1 MLVWTCCSLE
11 MTALVST
18 VSSPPFPL
26 SSFEADEVVSRLVR
40 EPCILLTSDEI
51 SNKQFLSLPISS
63 SFSSR
68 ILQKVGN
75 FMHKSVKNMRKLSI
89 KNKMAH
95 TTFLMMMIVY
105 ESFRKRYLN
114 DLIKTARNNIN
125 SQCLI
130 FVYVHSKYIIKLVCT
145 LCFGKRNS
153 KAPYQSLFFWE
164 LYHDKSYFRHFPVH
178 YFSSILFASSHF
190 YSSNDKVTLNA
201 TNCNILPQ
209 KEKKTGSYKS
219 FFKCVL
225 LYSTNTLIN
234 RKHLVSHFDA
244 AIYFLMFYRCNSISR
259 WVDVQGTLMS
269 LNWKNYLLSLVK
281 IFLNILHTVS

>member
-1 MLVWTCCSLE
+1 MYHFVTYRLYCWMLVWTCCSLE

-95 TTFLMMMIVY
+95 TTFFMMMIVY
-105 ESFRKRYLN
+105 ESFRKGYLN
-114 DLIKTARNNIN
+114 DLIKTTRNNIN

-130 FVYVHSKYIIKLVCT
+130 FVYVHSKYII
-145 LCFGKRNS
+145 
-153 KAPYQSLFFWE
+153 
-164 LYHDKSYFRHFPVH
+164 
-178 YFSSILFASSHF
+178 
-190 YSSNDKVTLNA
+190 
-201 TNCNILPQ
+201 
-209 KEKKTGSYKS
+209 
-219 FFKCVL
+219 
-225 LYSTNTLIN
+225 
-234 RKHLVSHFDA
+234 
-244 AIYFLMFYRCNSISR
+244 
-259 WVDVQGTLMS
+259 
-269 LNWKNYLLSLVK
+269 
-281 IFLNILHTVS
+281 